1 MVNLSRVFE
10 GIGGIVV
17 GFVFVFFIGF
27 KFMINSDQFLSHVG
41 FAFFIGGI
49 IGFAL
54 GIVFVYRGITSD

>member
-1 MVNLSRVFE
+1 MVNLSRIFE

-27 KFMINSDQFLSHVG
+27 KFIGNSDQFLSHIG
-41 FAFFIGGI
+41 FAFLIGGI

-54 GIVFVYRGITSD
+54 GIVFVYRGIRD